1 MQDPCVPYCPIKII
15 TPSAVRTPATDA
27 CTATGPAG
35 AAGGIR
41 MVTWYNPAHPVV
53 STVLTT
59 SAATPPTMT
68 VGAVTVAGAPLTV
81 VPAGTEGLVAPK
93 PVPQST
99 TKSPGRAATVP
110 GTAAGSATAAQS
122 GRRDAET

>member
-1 MQDPCVPYCPIKII
+1 MLR
-15 TPSAVRTPATDA
+15 PSAVRTPATDA
-27 CTATGPAG
+27 CNATGPAG
-35 AAGGIR
+35 ADGGIR
-41 MVTWYNPAHPVV
+41 MVPWYNPAHPVV

-68 VGAVTVAGAPLTV
+68 VGAVTTAGAPLAV
-81 VPAGTEGLVAPK
+81 VPAGTVGLVAPK

-99 TKSPGRAATVP
+99 TRPPGLAATVP
-110 GTAAGSATAAQS
+110 ETAAGSATAAQS